1 MGACGFRRRSGIKST
16 HQSPWGQPFRGGS
29 PLDFNGYD
37 HTALMRLPFVTTIA
51 LYFYA
56 QALLVSGLWPIP
68 RNLEA
73 GNQLLKL
80 SPGFSIQLHI
90 PSAIEQP
97 QDLLD
102 AISRTRTR
110 LQNDK
115 LGRLMPGRG
124 EEDREALAAAPSLVR
139 LTLSIE
145 GDGPLSSIASESV
158 KDIANRDEKYSLVVP
173 TDGASATITASSSL
187 GLLRGLTT
195 FEQLWY
201 WVPSSPS
208 HGSDLE
214 QGGIVYA
221 YQAPVAVK
229 NDAPAFVSEIVQRN
243 MRRYTDFS
251 SHIVGSC

>member
-1 MGACGFRRRSGIKST
+1 
-16 HQSPWGQPFRGGS
+16 
-29 PLDFNGYD
+29 
-37 HTALMRLPFVTTIA
+37 MRLPFVTIIA
-51 LYFYA
+51 LSFCA
-56 QALLVSGLWPIP
+56 QALLASGLWPIP

-80 SPGFSIQLHI
+80 SPAFSIQLHI

-115 LGRLMPGRG
+115 LGRLTPGRG
-124 EEDREALAAAPSLVR
+124 EEDREALVAAPSLLR
-139 LTLSIE
+139 LTLGIK

-173 TDGASATITASSSL
+173 ADGSSATITASSSL

-208 HGSDLE
+208 DGSDVE
-214 QGGIVYA
+214 QDGIIYA
-221 YQAPVAVK
+221 HQAPVAVK
-229 NDAPAFVSEIVQRN
+229 DDAPAFVSGTVQRN
-243 MRRYTDFS
+243 MSRCTDFS